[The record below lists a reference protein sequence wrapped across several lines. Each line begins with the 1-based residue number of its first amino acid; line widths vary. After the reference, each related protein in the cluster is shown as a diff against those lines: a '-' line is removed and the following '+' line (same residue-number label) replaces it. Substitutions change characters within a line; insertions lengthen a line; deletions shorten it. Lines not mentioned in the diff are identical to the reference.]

1 MWRICFTLTFVVRIE
16 GIFTMK
22 TSHFFLFCLISIDS
36 SIGGNYR
43 KILSKD
49 NRGICEKDVI

>member
-1 MWRICFTLTFVVRIE
+1 MWRICFTLTFVVR
-16 GIFTMK
+16 IFTMK

-43 KILSKD
+43 KILSND

>member
-22 TSHFFLFCLISIDS
+22 TSHFFFCLISIDS

>member
-43 KILSKD
+43 KILYD